1 MSATVSP
8 ILASDLSAG
17 LSAKPSFPLLE
28 QLLLPLQ
35 SMVNF
40 LSPPI
45 TVQTPNP
52 PPPQS
57 PALQI
62 LRSRRT
68 QDGRIIISGRMH
80 DVCAELD
87 RLCQH

>member
-1 MSATVSP
+1 MSATASP
-8 ILASDLSAG
+8 ILASGLPAG

-40 LSPPI
+40 FSPPI
-45 TVQTPNP
+45 PAQTPGLHTP
-52 PPPQS
+52 S
-57 PALQI
+57 STAVQI

-68 QDGRIIISGRMH
+68 QDGRLVISGRMH